1 LAIAAIVLIVFLFG
15 ALIAGL
21 FASLMTFLTGILAAF
36 IGEAL
41 AALVVSFLVEAVG
54 AYFVASAVKSLG
66 TNIYRAFF
74 SDEEMSDKE
83 RGDIVGK
90 GIFDVGISSF
100 GYLEGR
106 KDVFWRL

>member
-1 LAIAAIVLIVFLFG
+1 
-15 ALIAGL
+15 
-21 FASLMTFLTGILAAF
+21 
-36 IGEAL
+36 
-41 AALVVSFLVEAVG
+41 VVSFLVEAVG

-90 GIFDVGISSF
+90 GIFDVGARQFRVVPEDYSWNGMGHGMGMPNVPGQPHVHIEFLRSTSNGNF
-100 GYLEGR
+100 VVV
-106 KDVFWRL
+106 KNVHIPIQ